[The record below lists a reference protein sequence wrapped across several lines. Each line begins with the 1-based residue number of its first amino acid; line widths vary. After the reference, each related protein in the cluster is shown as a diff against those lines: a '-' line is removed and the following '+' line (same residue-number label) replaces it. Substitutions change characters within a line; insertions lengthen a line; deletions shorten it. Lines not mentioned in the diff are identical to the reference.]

1 MSEIR
6 EGSPQDCFILEI
18 KSASWAGPGY
28 GVATGCLEESL
39 SNYVTI
45 HNSRFAELQ
54 GYTQL
59 NFRPIEDAKCDI
71 VVEKPTYFMK
81 LDAGEKLLCV
91 TCVLIGASIF

>member
-1 MSEIR
+1 MVLK
-6 EGSPQDCFILEI
+6 QDIWKNHFKLC
-18 KSASWAGPGY
+18 
-28 GVATGCLEESL
+28 
-39 SNYVTI
+39 

-81 LDAGEKLLCV
+81 LDAGEKSLCV
-91 TCVLIGASIF
+91 LLVY